1 MNGKFWAILEIQRDQ
16 RGVIS
21 SIVHANDNEAEAQ
34 SSFYGICAAAAISP
48 LPYHAALLIN
58 DSGDIEMMRIFD
70 RREKEEKA

>member
-1 MNGKFWAILEIQRDQ
+1 MSERFWSILEIQRDA

-48 LPYHAALLIN
+48 QPYHAALLIN
-58 DSGDIEMMRIFD
+58 DNGDTEMMRIFD
-70 RREKEEKA
+70 RRGEAK